1 MMSVMASRLL
11 TRKWWVPGLVVGL
24 CACGGGTKEPDYP
37 AESSPREEAADPSW
51 ETGDGRGADESE
63 SRRDEEPT
71 KTPGERK
78 APTFTEGMSVDEAI
92 SAVPEDYEYIGLDQ
106 DVLAKP
112 LTQPETYEDCKLK
125 PSDKFKVR
133 LAVWDGRVVGANVTS
148 PNKAL
153 AQCIDGVVRK
163 LEYKDRV
170 EAINTVEYSY

>member
-1 MMSVMASRLL
+1 MSAMVNGLW
-11 TRKWWVPGLVVGL
+11 TRKLWVHGLVAGL
-24 CACGGGTKEPDYP
+24 CACGGGTKEPEYP
-37 AESSPREEAADPSW
+37 ADSLPREEAADPSW
-51 ETGDGRGADESE
+51 ETGEGAGAKESE
-63 SRRDEEPT
+63 SRSEAEPAQT
-71 KTPGERK
+71 SGVRK

-112 LTQPETYEDCKLK
+112 LTQPETYQDCKLK
-125 PSDKFKVR
+125 QSDKFKVR

-170 EAINTVEYSY
+170 EAINTVEYSF